1 MKPFVTLV
9 ALLFSACFFQL
20 NAAPNGSDELKVV
33 TAGDTITFD
42 LSLDPVP
49 DFSGGRVAVL
59 VCPIDE
65 AVPDEA
71 TSGGAQFS
79 RVSSTLINANQGKYD
94 VSVQIPGDAPDGV
107 WGAFF
112 SFALPNGNYRE
123 LHHVRTKFKV
133 QRRRYSNVPRI
144 AEIVVR

>member
-49 DFSGGRVAVL
+49 DFSGEEWR
-59 VCPIDE
+59 
-65 AVPDEA
+65 
-71 TSGGAQFS
+71 SWFAQLTRPFPTKRLPVERS
-79 RVSSTLINANQGKYD
+79 F
-94 VSVQIPGDAPDGV
+94 PG
-107 WGAFF
+107 FL
-112 SFALPNGNYRE
+112 LP
-123 LHHVRTKFKV
+123 
-133 QRRRYSNVPRI
+133 
-144 AEIVVR
+144 